1 MITYREVHPSVFT
14 LATFPFLF
22 AVMFGDA
29 GHGLIM
35 LSAALFMILREK
47 KLEAQSD
54 MSEIFKIFFGGRY
67 IVFLMSIFSIYTGL
81 IYNDVFSKSLNIF
94 GSHWEIPMNFTLAP
108 GDTIKLDNSLMLDEY
123 EQNLCKEHE
132 TPASTS
138 VASSVT
144 RRLRKWSLVRQG
156 SSLVQEASNRKRSVN
171 NNVMAGT
178 SFHTNKRAITT
189 IQEDEP

>member
-1 MITYREVHPSVFT
+1 
-14 LATFPFLF
+14 
-22 AVMFGDA
+22 
-29 GHGLIM
+29 M
-35 LSAALFMILREK
+35 L
-47 KLEAQSD
+47 LE
-54 MSEIFKIFFGGRY
+54 E
-67 IVFLMSIFSIYTGL
+67 LEL
-81 IYNDVFSKSLNIF
+81 
-94 GSHWEIPMNFTLAP
+94 
-108 GDTIKLDNSLMLDEY
+108 LDNITSCNVVDNYLMLDEY

-132 TPASTS
+132 TPTS

-156 SSLVQEASNRKRSVN
+156 SSLVQEASTRKRSVN